1 MEVSLLTPKCTLV
14 PADLFEPE
22 KASAMLSEVVG
33 LEESDIVC
41 HVAVPQYR
49 AVLIYADSAEDKYSK
64 TIKDISGKGVG
75 TLPEMFY
82 ILRDLRQC
90 PEYNKVVASRHDGW
104 LWLGIA
110 GGDALSLANVYRAP
124 DFTTAE
130 YFLFLALKSL
140 QLNPEQT
147 TVCWRGALEPEDE
160 MSLCR
165 YFKSV
170 ETL

>member
-1 MEVSLLTPKCTLV
+1 MEVSILTPKCTLV
-14 PADLFEPE
+14 PADLFEPD

-33 LEESDIVC
+33 LEDDDVVS
-41 HVAVPQYR
+41 HVEVPQYG
-49 AVLIYADSAEDKYSK
+49 AVLLYADSSSDKYSK

-82 ILRDLRQC
+82 ILRDLREC
-90 PEYNKVVASRHDGW
+90 SEYNKLVASRHDGW
-104 LWLGIA
+104 LYLAIA
-110 GGDALSLANVYRAP
+110 KGDSLSLANVYKAS

-147 TVCWRGALEPEDE
+147 TVCWRGPLGQEDE

-170 ETL
+170 ETI